1 MLTTSQ
7 IIVNTL
13 KKCRVKQIFGT
24 PGTSEIPFLS
34 ALEEDG
40 SIKYITAYLD
50 GLAVGMADGYARSS
64 GNVGIANL
72 HATQGTL
79 NAIGFIRVAL
89 RDHSPIVVIS
99 GLPSHSYE
107 LVEPNHFVYGLTD
120 ILRRV
125 TKWSWQVNSKDQV
138 AWALE
143 RAIKISLTPPYG
155 PTFVGIPQDIQVEKT
170 NNIDYPLHNSNFLKI
185 HTDNNELNNVAK
197 EILKAKNPV
206 IFAGRKL
213 GISKSQKELSDIADK
228 LGILVISEAPDRGP
242 QVYTVNL
249 PSNHPYYLG
258 YYSNTDDVIKSVIS
272 KSDIIIDIGCKT
284 TYKRVVAEINIQK
297 TKIIQI
303 DDDPLHLGKYYA
315 PQYGIYGDIKSNL
328 NSLLKCLLNNSVR
341 YKEEIDRRKKEY
353 QLLTKKHRKIITKEV
368 ESIEFTGNKISPIQ
382 LVKAMQKSLPDGCC
396 IYR

>member
-138 AWALE
+138 A
-143 RAIKISLTPPYG
+143 
-155 PTFVGIPQDIQVEKT
+155 
-170 NNIDYPLHNSNFLKI
+170 
-185 HTDNNELNNVAK
+185 
-197 EILKAKNPV
+197 
-206 IFAGRKL
+206 
-213 GISKSQKELSDIADK
+213 
-228 LGILVISEAPDRGP
+228 
-242 QVYTVNL
+242 
-249 PSNHPYYLG
+249 
-258 YYSNTDDVIKSVIS
+258 
-272 KSDIIIDIGCKT
+272 
-284 TYKRVVAEINIQK
+284 
-297 TKIIQI
+297 
-303 DDDPLHLGKYYA
+303 
-315 PQYGIYGDIKSNL
+315 
-328 NSLLKCLLNNSVR
+328 
-341 YKEEIDRRKKEY
+341 
-353 QLLTKKHRKIITKEV
+353 
-368 ESIEFTGNKISPIQ
+368 
-382 LVKAMQKSLPDGCC
+382 
-396 IYR
+396 